1 LKKNGNTVVDT
12 SILIPV
18 LNVTALVAIMLS
30 MGPRV
35 KVEEVVASARPA
47 RRLVLGLV
55 ANYMIVPGIAVIAY
69 GLSPRSARWASLSES
84 PPFHRRLRIKSS
96 RARNLDFTPLSQ
108 IGPSRNQPLTEEI
121 EESSGSLRP

>member
-30 MGPRV
+30 MGLRV
-35 KVEEVVASARPA
+35 KVEEVVASARSA

-55 ANYMIVPGIAVIAY
+55 ANYMIVPGIAVVAY
-69 GLSPRSARWASLSES
+69 GLVSTLGALGFALGIAAIPKETSNQVEQSKES
-84 PPFHRRLRIKSS
+84 
-96 RARNLDFTPLSQ
+96 
-108 IGPSRNQPLTEEI
+108 
-121 EESSGSLRP
+121 